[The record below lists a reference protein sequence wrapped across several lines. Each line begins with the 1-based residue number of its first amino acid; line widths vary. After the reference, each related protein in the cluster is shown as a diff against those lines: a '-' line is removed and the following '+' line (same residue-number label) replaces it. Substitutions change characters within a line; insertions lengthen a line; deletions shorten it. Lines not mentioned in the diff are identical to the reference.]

1 MVAEGVGARDAGV
14 ASCVDV
20 MEAVVKPSPHVGS
33 GGELTAE
40 AMMWWP
46 QLSIEQMAEDQ
57 GGSSG

>member
-1 MVAEGVGARDAGV
+1 MGARDAGA

-20 MEAVVKPSPHVGS
+20 MEAVVQPSPHVGS

-57 GGSSG
+57 GGLLG